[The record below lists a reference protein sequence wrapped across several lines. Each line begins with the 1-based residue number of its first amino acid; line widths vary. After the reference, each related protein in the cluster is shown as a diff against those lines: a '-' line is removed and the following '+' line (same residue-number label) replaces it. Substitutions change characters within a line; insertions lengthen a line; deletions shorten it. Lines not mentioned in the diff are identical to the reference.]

1 MTRNLAGLAALVTSV
16 SLFAAAPS
24 ALAAYSAAD
33 TAAMLRGKGYHSV
46 RIANDGPGYHALAC
60 RGKAQYHFEISP
72 SGRILDRDRAGKCG
86 APPSGVHVRAPFV
99 AVDTGRGTHVRA
111 PFVGVDKT
119 DRGTRVRAP
128 FVDLWIPKRRN

>member
-1 MTRNLAGLAALVTSV
+1 MTRNRVGFTALLASAGLFVT
-16 SLFAAAPS
+16 ATA

-33 TAAMLRGKGYHSV
+33 TAAMLHSKGYHSV
-46 RIANDGPGYHALAC
+46 RIADEGPGYHALAC
-60 RGKAQYHFEISP
+60 KGKAQYHFAISER
-72 SGRILDRDRAGKCG
+72 GRILNRKRAGRCG
-86 APPSGVHVRAPFV
+86 GPPSGVSVRAPFV

-128 FVDLWIPKRRN
+128 FVDLWIPKR